1 MLPMV
6 IRSRIFGLTL
16 LCFSLSATFSA
27 QNQPI
32 DLDLTVHEWGTF
44 TSIAGGDGLAE
55 KWSTLNGSAVLPH
68 FVDHVSGPQAK
79 AGLLGTARMETP
91 VLYFYS
97 PHEVTVSVKVKFS
110 KGLITEWYPQA
121 SRVKP
126 DPEKVLD
133 REALYRRHGG
143 GSIAWDS
150 VTVSPNLA
158 PGFPRENEGN
168 QYYAARKTSAAPLV
182 VKTAAGDQQE
192 RFLFYRGVSTF
203 SVPISATVTP
213 EGNLRIKNLAQEE
226 ISSVILFERRG
237 DKVGYRIGGG
247 LQSEM
252 SLDPPELTATFDSM
266 GRDLQDILTAQGLY
280 PDEAHAMIET
290 WRQSWFEEGSRLFY
304 VVPHDFLN
312 VQVIHAEGVKIA
324 RQSAPKSMPAAPRD
338 LCLLQRRADSPR
350 GNVLQVERIPFQFRS
365 RKNKTL
371 SRETVALFF
380 EMLCECFDNRHGAL
394 ARFGLAAFLDHRRT
408 PRRAPHT
415 DLAVLDIAPLQA
427 LNLTLPQPRESS
439 HGDNPRRGAHHCCLL
454 LVLLIA
460 VI

>member
-1 MLPMV
+1 MV

-68 FVDHVSGPQAK
+68 FVDHFSGPQAK
-79 AGLLGTARMETP
+79 AGLLGTVRMETP

-266 GRDLQDILTAQGLY
+266 SRDLQDILTGQGLY

-312 VQVIHAEGVKIA
+312 AIVPLTINP
-324 RQSAPKSMPAAPRD
+324 APAQTVRVFVGRLELVTPATA
-338 LCLLQRRADSPR
+338 QA
-350 GNVLQVERIPFQFRS
+350 VERILTTHDIRGLQKYRRFLEPILEELKAENPARATQIEKDIELTYES
-365 RKNKTL
+365 PMIQ
-371 SRETVALFF
+371 SQTV
-380 EMLCECFDNRHGAL
+380 R
-394 ARFGLAAFLDHRRT
+394 
-408 PRRAPHT
+408 
-415 DLAVLDIAPLQA
+415 
-427 LNLTLPQPRESS
+427 
-439 HGDNPRRGAHHCCLL
+439 
-454 LVLLIA
+454 
-460 VI
+460 

>member
-68 FVDHVSGPQAK
+68 FVDHFSGPQAK
-79 AGLLGTARMETP
+79 AGLLGTVRMETP

-266 GRDLQDILTAQGLY
+266 SRDLQDILTGQGLY

-312 VQVIHAEGVKIA
+312 AIVPLTINPAPAQTVRVFVGRLELVTPATAHAVEKILA
-324 RQSAPKSMPAAPRD
+324 THDIQGLRTY
-338 LCLLQRRADSPR
+338 RR
-350 GNVLQVERIPFQFRS
+350 
-365 RKNKTL
+365 
-371 SRETVALFF
+371 
-380 EMLCECFDNRHGAL
+380 
-394 ARFGLAAFLDHRRT
+394 FLD
-408 PRRAPHT
+408 PIVEELKAENPARAEQIEK
-415 DLAVLDIAPLQA
+415 DLELTYESPMVQA
-427 LNLTLPQPRESS
+427 QT
-439 HGDNPRRGAHHCCLL
+439 AK
-454 LVLLIA
+454 
-460 VI
+460 

>member
-68 FVDHVSGPQAK
+68 FVDHFSGPQAK
-79 AGLLGTARMETP
+79 AGLLGTVRMETP

-266 GRDLQDILTAQGLY
+266 SRDLQDILTGQGLY

-312 VQVIHAEGVKIA
+312 AIVPLTINP
-324 RQSAPKSMPAAPRD
+324 APAQTVRVFVGRLELVTPATA
-338 LCLLQRRADSPR
+338 QA
-350 GNVLQVERIPFQFRS
+350 VERILTTHDIRGLQKYRRFLEPILEEL
-365 RKNKTL
+365 KAENP
-371 SRETVALFF
+371 
-380 EMLCECFDNRHGAL
+380 
-394 ARFGLAAFLDHRRT
+394 ARAEQIEK
-408 PRRAPHT
+408 
-415 DLAVLDIAPLQA
+415 DLELTYESPMVQA
-427 LNLTLPQPRESS
+427 QT
-439 HGDNPRRGAHHCCLL
+439 AK
-454 LVLLIA
+454 
-460 VI
+460 

>member
-68 FVDHVSGPQAK
+68 FVDHFSGPQAK
-79 AGLLGTARMETP
+79 AGLLGTVRMETP

-97 PHEVTVSVKVKFS
+97 PHEVRVSVKVKFS

-312 VQVIHAEGVKIA
+312 AIVPLTINP
-324 RQSAPKSMPAAPRD
+324 APAQTVRVFVGRLELVTPATA
-338 LCLLQRRADSPR
+338 QA
-350 GNVLQVERIPFQFRS
+350 VERILTTHDIRGLQKYRRFLEPILEELKAENPARATQIEKDIELTYES
-365 RKNKTL
+365 PMIQ
-371 SRETVALFF
+371 SQTV
-380 EMLCECFDNRHGAL
+380 R
-394 ARFGLAAFLDHRRT
+394 
-408 PRRAPHT
+408 
-415 DLAVLDIAPLQA
+415 
-427 LNLTLPQPRESS
+427 
-439 HGDNPRRGAHHCCLL
+439 
-454 LVLLIA
+454 
-460 VI
+460 